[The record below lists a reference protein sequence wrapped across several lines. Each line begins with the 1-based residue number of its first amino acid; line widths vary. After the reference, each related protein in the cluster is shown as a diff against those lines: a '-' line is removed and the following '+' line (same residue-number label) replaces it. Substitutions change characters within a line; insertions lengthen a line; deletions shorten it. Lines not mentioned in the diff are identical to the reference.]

1 MTSAQATTPTP
12 AHAIASGSRSGAA
25 EDMPEELRGDVRLLG
40 DLLGVVLAESGG
52 PDLLDDVEALRS
64 LAIEAYAESD
74 SDAIERAEDLVETFT
89 LERAEAVAR
98 AFTTYFHLVNLAEE
112 DHRVRVRRAREDVPS
127 TSADDSLVGALGK
140 IHDTYGRDEA
150 VRRAQNLEFRP
161 VLTAH
166 PTERSEERRV
176 GNECRAGRIG

>member
-1 MTSAQATTPTP
+1 RASCTLYVRSPSGEARPRAAGGGSGPRCGRRLFEGVTLCLLVAMTSAQATTPTP

-112 DHRVRVRRAREDVPS
+112 YHRVRV
-127 TSADDSLVGALGK
+127 
-140 IHDTYGRDEA
+140 
-150 VRRAQNLEFRP
+150 
-161 VLTAH
+161 
-166 PTERSEERRV
+166 
-176 GNECRAGRIG
+176 